1 MIASAQIDLESL
13 IEVEL
18 PPLPGVAMR
27 VAALTQDLDAS
38 TRRIADAIGCDPA
51 LAARVLRA
59 ANSPLFCFQRNITAL
74 PMAVSALG
82 NETIYS
88 LVFMSAAA
96 EAFTKGARTSFEK
109 DLWEH
114 SVAVGFAAREIMLM
128 LRLRGLEEG
137 FLCGLLH
144 DIGKL
149 LLLRH
154 DPSSYKELLKVGHEN
169 ELLSG
174 ELSIYG
180 YTHAQVGAL
189 AAKRWNLPDEISHTI
204 YYHHCPGQADHG
216 VLMARVVDVADS
228 IAYHAGF
235 GVRLAER
242 DLVETESVMALRLTK
257 EQLDLVVDRTRSG
270 SGDAFSMLS

>member
-13 IEVEL
+13 IAVEL

-82 NETIYS
+82 NETLYS

-96 EAFTKGARTSFEK
+96 EAFTKGARTKFER

-114 SVAVGFAAREIMLM
+114 SVSVAVAAREIMLI

-144 DIGKL
+144 DIGRL
-149 LLLRH
+149 MLLRH
-154 DPSSYKELLKVGHEN
+154 DPTSYKQLLEVADEQELLTAEA
-169 ELLSG
+169 EM
-174 ELSIYG
+174 YG
-180 YTHAQVGAL
+180 YTHAQIGAL
-189 AAKRWNLPDEISHTI
+189 AAKRWNLPDELSHTI
-204 YYHHCPGQADHG
+204 FHHHNPGQAVTG
-216 VLMARVVDVADS
+216 ILMARVVDLADS
-228 IAYHAGF
+228 ISYHA
-235 GVRLAER
+235 
-242 DLVETESVMALRLTK
+242 
-257 EQLDLVVDRTRSG
+257 
-270 SGDAFSMLS
+270 

>member
-1 MIASAQIDLESL
+1 MIAGAQIDLESL

-38 TRRIADAIGCDPA
+38 TRKIADAIGCDPA

-82 NETIYS
+82 NETLYS

-96 EAFTKGARTSFEK
+96 EAFTKGARTKFER

-114 SVAVGFAAREIMLM
+114 SVAVGVAAREIMLL

-144 DIGKL
+144 DIGRL
-149 LLLRH
+149 MLLRH
-154 DPSSYKELLKVGHEN
+154 DSESYKELFDAADEN
-169 ELLSG
+169 ELLRAESA
-174 ELSIYG
+174 LFG

-189 AAKRWNLPDEISHTI
+189 AAKRWNLPDEISQTI
-204 YYHHCPGQADHG
+204 FHHHDPGQAVNG
-216 VLMARVVDVADS
+216 ILMARVVDVADS
-228 IAYHAGF
+228 IAYHSGF
-235 GVRLAER
+235 GIKLDER
-242 DLVETESVMALRLTK
+242 NLMETESTIALRLTE
-257 EQLDLVVDRTRSG
+257 EQIEQVVEKTRVG
-270 SGDAFSMLS
+270 AGEAISMLG

>member
-38 TRRIADAIGCDPA
+38 TRKIADAIGCDPA

-59 ANSPLFCFQRNITAL
+59 ANSPLFCFQRDITAL
-74 PMAVSALG
+74 PTAVSALG
-82 NETIYS
+82 NENLYS

-96 EAFTKGARTSFEK
+96 EAFTKSGRTQFEQK
-109 DLWEH
+109 LWHH
-114 SVAVGFAAREIMLM
+114 SVAVGVAAREIMLM

-149 LLLRH
+149 MLLRH
-154 DPSSYKELLKVGHEN
+154 DPIVYKGLLACEETELLRSEA
-169 ELLSG
+169 
-174 ELSIYG
+174 SIYG

-189 AAKRWNLPDEISHTI
+189 AAKRWNLPDEVCHTI
-204 YYHHCPGQADHG
+204 FYHHDPGQSING
-216 VLMARVVDVADS
+216 ILMARVVDFADA

-235 GVRLAER
+235 GIQLEER
-242 DLVETESVMALRLTK
+242 NLVESESALSLRLTE
-257 EQLDLVVDRTRSG
+257 EQIQQIIEKTRIG
-270 SGDAFSMLS
+270 SGEAMSMLM